1 MFHFFLYIFILD
13 LTTKNHYNI
22 HVNIRNV
29 GDIMSILVNFKICDN
44 CADCSGIRVCPV
56 HAITW
61 NDEKKSIE
69 IDNSKCIK
77 CGQCVDNCTVNA
89 IRLAHTDEEYAEIK
103 REIENDPR
111 TISDLFVERYG
122 SMKISDINCFDI
134 EHIEDRINSNRPVII
149 EINTED
155 TIECLLRSVPISEI
169 QKKFNANATYS
180 KFFVESCDMEKYNL
194 TTTPVL
200 RFYNKGVMIGEIVG
214 HFTPNDKYE
223 YLDQIKDFGSRI
235 K

>member
-1 MFHFFLYIFILD
+1 MA
-13 LTTKNHYNI
+13 
-22 HVNIRNV
+22 
-29 GDIMSILVNFKICDN
+29 ILVNFKICDN
-44 CADCSGIRVCPV
+44 CADCSGIRACPV
-56 HAITW
+56 NAITW
-61 NDEKKSIE
+61 SEEKKSIE
-69 IDNSKCIK
+69 IDNSKCINCGK
-77 CGQCVDNCTVNA
+77 CVGSCTVSA
-89 IRLAHTDEEYAEIK
+89 IKMAKTEEEFANLKKEIDA
-103 REIENDPR
+103 DPR

-122 SMKISDINCFDI
+122 SMKIADINCFDI
-134 EHIEDRINSNRPVII
+134 EHMADRINSNRPVIV

-155 TIECLLRSVPISEI
+155 TIECLLKSVPISEI
-169 QKKFNANATYS
+169 QKKFHTNATYS
-180 KFFVESCDMEKYNL
+180 KFFVEPEDMEKYNL